1 MAIEIELKRCFR
13 TGKVLAGI
21 KETEE
26 SILLGKTK
34 GVIVSRDLPKL
45 NFLRIK
51 YVCDLAK
58 VPFLSIEYTPLEI
71 GKVVGLSYSI
81 SALSIIDEGKSK
93 ILQEIENPDTTVG
106 LKQNTQ
112 FKVDQKIAKKKEKK
126 DKKASAKAAKA
137 EETGEE
143 VKEEAEEDL
152 EELEGEIEEE
162 KGKKKKKL
170 KKKE

>member
-13 TGKVLAGI
+13 TGKVLAGT

-26 SILLGKTK
+26 SVLLGKTK
-34 GVIVSRDLPKL
+34 GVIISRDLPKL

-58 VPFLSIEYTPLEI
+58 VPFLSIGYTPLEI

-112 FKVDQKIAKKKEKK
+112 FKVDQKIARKKEKK

-137 EETGEE
+137 EETEE
-143 VKEEAEEDL
+143 TEEDAEE
-152 EELEGEIEEE
+152 ETLEGEIEEE
-162 KGKKKKKL
+162 KGKKKKK
-170 KKKE
+170 KQKTE